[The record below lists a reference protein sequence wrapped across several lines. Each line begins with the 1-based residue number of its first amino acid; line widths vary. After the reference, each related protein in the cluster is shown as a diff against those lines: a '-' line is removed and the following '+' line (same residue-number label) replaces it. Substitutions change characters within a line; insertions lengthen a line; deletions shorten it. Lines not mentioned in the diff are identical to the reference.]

1 MKAELRDAVIGHVIA
16 DRVTRLEMD
25 LVRIPSFTFEEA
37 ELAEYLMSYMDRI
50 GLDVEMLEVPSPD
63 GSVGKQPIG
72 RLRGDGG
79 GPTLLFCG
87 HMDYMGR
94 TEGQWEREPFE
105 PVIEDGWLYGRGCKD
120 EKGGLAAMVSAAE
133 ALIEAGAPLK
143 GNVIYA
149 PVMGHKREG
158 VGVRHLLASG
168 VTADMAIV
176 TENSDNGVSTV
187 CGGRVTGL
195 IRITGEPWWFYDPA
209 TDKRPAHYAE
219 KLARVIRA
227 MGPNNQPG
235 DPKTGW
241 MTFEPYDRL
250 PTFPR
255 FNILKV
261 STEDSEG
268 PCASIEFWVRT
279 VPGQT
284 DATMRADLERLLTG
298 LAREDGDLKWD
309 VEIYSPSQ
317 EPHSIAEDHAMVQS
331 VIRWHRQVTGEEPEV
346 GEKPR
351 MGHVGDSAYLEQAG
365 IPTLLY
371 GPGTI
376 RIFEFWPAMDE
387 RILLDD
393 IVTAAKVYAL
403 TTLDL
408 CG

>member
-1 MKAELRDAVIGHVIA
+1 MNSEMRDTVLSHVIA
-16 DRVTRLEMD
+16 ERVTQLEMD

-37 ELAEYLMSYMDRI
+37 ELAEYLMTTMDQI
-50 GLDVEMLEVPSPD
+50 GLDVEMQEIPIPD
-63 GSVGKQPIG
+63 GKVGKQPVG
-72 RLRGDGG
+72 RLLGDGT

-94 TEGQWEREPFE
+94 TEGIWERDPFE
-105 PVIEDGWLYGRGCKD
+105 PVVEDGWLYGRGCKD

-133 ALIEAGAPLK
+133 ALVKAGVPLK

-158 VGVRHLLASG
+158 VGVRHLLDSG

-176 TENSDNGVSTV
+176 TENCDYGVSTV

-195 IRITGEPWWFYDPA
+195 IRITGEPWWFYDP
-209 TDKRPAHYAE
+209 TKDKRPIHYAE
-219 KLARVIRA
+219 KLAKVIQA
-227 MGPNNQPG
+227 MGPNNQPA
-235 DPKTGW
+235 DSTGW
-241 MTFEPYDRL
+241 MTFEPSDRL

-255 FNILKV
+255 FNILNV
-261 STEDSEG
+261 STEDTEG

-279 VPGQT
+279 APGQT
-284 DATMRADLERLLTG
+284 ESTIRADLERLLTG
-298 LAREDGDLKWD
+298 LANEDPDLKWD
-309 VEIYSPSQ
+309 LDIYSPSQ
-317 EPHSIAEDHAMVQS
+317 EPHSIPEAHVVVQS
-331 VIRWHRQVTGEEPEV
+331 LIQWHKHVTGEEPEV
-346 GEKPR
+346 GEQPR
-351 MGHVGDSAYLEQAG
+351 MGHVGDSSYLEKAG
-365 IPTLLY
+365 IPTVLY

-376 RIFEFWPAMDE
+376 RIFEFWPALDE

-403 TTLDL
+403 TTLEL